1 VFTKSDYQRIGLDN
15 PIEKARREAEA
26 KAKNS
31 PRAKL
36 RERQAQEEHSLQQR
50 HRKEGAEMANRHAVT
65 RGKDEMYSGHLNGEI
80 GTRKELA
87 DRLQSERTDLTKA
100 HHAQMKELH
109 DRHARELGRSAIR
122 AAISF

>member
-1 VFTKSDYQRIGLDN
+1 MFTKSDYQRIGLDN
-15 PIEKARREAEA
+15 PIEKARREVEA

-50 HRKEGAEMANRHAVT
+50 HRKEGAEMADRHAVT
-65 RGKDEMYSGHLNGEI
+65 RGKDEMYSGHLSAEI

-87 DRLQSERTDLTKA
+87 DRLQRERADLTKA

-109 DRHARELGRSAIR
+109 DRHARELAKVRD
-122 AAISF
+122 